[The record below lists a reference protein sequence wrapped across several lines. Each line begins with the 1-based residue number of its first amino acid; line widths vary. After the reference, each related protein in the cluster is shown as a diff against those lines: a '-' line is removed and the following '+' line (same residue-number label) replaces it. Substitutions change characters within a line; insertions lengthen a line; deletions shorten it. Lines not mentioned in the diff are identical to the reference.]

1 VIDDDAANRHWF
13 TLSTPAWGR
22 YGRKAW
28 LNGDVRHRNEA
39 GVTLSGSATPAVL
52 EESPGYVGYEEAGQI
67 TEAVRRKPYSV
78 VLLDEIEKAH
88 PDVFNLLLQILD
100 DGRLTDAQGRTVDFK
115 NTVVIMTSNL
125 GAERIQAHARRNE
138 DFEELKEDLM
148 QLLRSH
154 FRPEFLNRIDEI
166 IVFRA
171 LTKEQVIQIAELLLD
186 RVRRRLRAQRIELT
200 FTPDAEAFIADRG
213 YDPEFGARPL
223 QRTIQRLVENPLSRM
238 LLDGAIRE
246 GDAVTVG
253 VVDGGLDFDV
263 RRPAGSEKKDEKSRK
278 DGKSDEEKEL
288 VADEG

>member
-1 VIDDDAANRHWF
+1 MSRLVGA
-13 TLSTPAWGR
+13 P
-22 YGRKAW
+22 
-28 LNGDVRHRNEA
+28 
-39 GVTLSGSATPAVL
+39 
-52 EESPGYVGYEEAGQI
+52 PGYVGYEEAGQL

-125 GAERIQAHARRNE
+125 GAERIQAHARRKE

-171 LTKEQVIQIAELLLD
+171 LTKEQVIQITELLLD
-186 RVRRRLRAQRIELT
+186 RVRRRLRAQRIELS
-200 FTPDAEAFIADRG
+200 FTSEAEAFIADRG

-238 LLDGAIRE
+238 LLDGAIAE

-253 VVDGGLDFDV
+253 LVDGGLDFDV
-263 RRPAGSEKKDEKSRK
+263 RRPAGSEKDEKSRK
-278 DGKSDEEKEL
+278 DGKSDEEKEP
-288 VADEG
+288 VADAG

>member
-1 VIDDDAANRHWF
+1 MSEFQERH
-13 TLSTPAWGR
+13 TVSRLVGAP
-22 YGRKAW
+22 
-28 LNGDVRHRNEA
+28 
-39 GVTLSGSATPAVL
+39 
-52 EESPGYVGYEEAGQI
+52 PGYVGYEEAGQL
-67 TEAVRRKPYSV
+67 TEAIRRKPYSV

-115 NTVVIMTSNL
+115 NAVVIMTSNL
-125 GAERIQAHARRNE
+125 GAERIQAHARRTE

-171 LTKEQVIQIAELLLD
+171 LTKEQVIQITELLVD
-186 RVRRRLRAQRIELT
+186 RVRRRLRAQRIQLT

>member
-1 VIDDDAANRHWF
+1 MSRLVGA
-13 TLSTPAWGR
+13 P
-22 YGRKAW
+22 
-28 LNGDVRHRNEA
+28 
-39 GVTLSGSATPAVL
+39 
-52 EESPGYVGYEEAGQI
+52 PGYVGYEEAGQL
-67 TEAVRRKPYSV
+67 TEVVRRKPYSV

-138 DFEELKEDLM
+138 EFEELKEDLM

-186 RVRRRLRAQRIELT
+186 RVRRRLRSQRIDLI
-200 FTPDAEAFIADRG
+200 FTPEAEAFLADRG

-238 LLDGAIRE
+238 LLG
-246 GDAVTVG
+246 GDP
-253 VVDGGLDFDV
+253 GG
-263 RRPAGSEKKDEKSRK
+263 
-278 DGKSDEEKEL
+278 
-288 VADEG
+288 

>member
-1 VIDDDAANRHWF
+1 M
-13 TLSTPAWGR
+13 
-22 YGRKAW
+22 
-28 LNGDVRHRNEA
+28 
-39 GVTLSGSATPAVL
+39 
-52 EESPGYVGYEEAGQI
+52 
-67 TEAVRRKPYSV
+67 
-78 VLLDEIEKAH
+78 
-88 PDVFNLLLQILD
+88 LQILD

-138 DFEELKEDLM
+138 EFEELKEDLM

-171 LTKEQVIQIAELLLD
+171 LTKEQVIQITELLLD
-186 RVRRRLRAQRIELT
+186 RVRRRLRAQRIELS
-200 FTPDAEAFIADRG
+200 FTPEAEAFIADRG

-238 LLDGAIRE
+238 LLDGAIAE
-246 GDAVTVG
+246 GDAATVG

-263 RRPAGSEKKDEKSRK
+263 LRPAESDAKGKTKDSER
-278 DGKSDEEKEL
+278 EE
-288 VADEG
+288 ASATS

>member
-1 VIDDDAANRHWF
+1 
-13 TLSTPAWGR
+13 
-22 YGRKAW
+22 
-28 LNGDVRHRNEA
+28 
-39 GVTLSGSATPAVL
+39 
-52 EESPGYVGYEEAGQI
+52 
-67 TEAVRRKPYSV
+67 
-78 VLLDEIEKAH
+78 
-88 PDVFNLLLQILD
+88 
-100 DGRLTDAQGRTVDFK
+100 
-115 NTVVIMTSNL
+115 MTSNL

-154 FRPEFLNRIDEI
+154 FRPEFLYRIDEI

-246 GDAVTVG
+246 GDAITVG
-253 VVDGGLDFDV
+253 VVGGGLDFDV
-263 RRPAGSEKKDEKSRK
+263 RRPAGLEKKDEKSRK
-278 DGKSDEEKEL
+278 NGKSDEEKEL